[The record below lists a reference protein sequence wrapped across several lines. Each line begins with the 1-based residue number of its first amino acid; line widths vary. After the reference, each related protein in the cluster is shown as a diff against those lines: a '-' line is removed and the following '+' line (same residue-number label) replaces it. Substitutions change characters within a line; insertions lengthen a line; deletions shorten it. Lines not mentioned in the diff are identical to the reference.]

1 MDFDLSEE
9 QRLLKDSV
17 ERLVA
22 DHYDFEA
29 RKRHIAGPKGYSD
42 EIWSRFAELGIL
54 GLPFAE
60 EDGGFGGGGVDTMIV
75 MEALGRGLVVEPYL
89 ATVVMG
95 GGAVRRGGSPEQKQR
110 VVPSI
115 ADGSLKLAL
124 AHSEPQSRYNLAN
137 VAASA
142 RRDGDGWA
150 LDGEKVFVLH
160 GDSADLLVVSARVS
174 GGQTDETGVG
184 LFLVP
189 ADTAGVSR
197 QGYATQDSMRAA
209 TIRLENVR
217 VGADALLGGDAENG
231 LKVIRRV
238 YDDAVAATAAEAVG
252 GMQRALELTVEY
264 IKTRH
269 QFGQPIG
276 NFQALQH
283 QAVDMFTA
291 TEQAR
296 SMAMYATMMAQEDDD
311 LERARA
317 MAATRVQI
325 GRSGRLVGKTGVQL
339 HGGVGVT
346 IEFAIGHY
354 LKRFTMIDA
363 MFGDADHHL
372 GILSDLGG
380 LLPADAG

>member
-22 DHYDFEA
+22 DKYDFES
-29 RKRHIAGPKGYSD
+29 RKRYGAEPKGYSD
-42 EIWSRFAELGIL
+42 ALWTQYAELGIL

-60 EDGGFGGGGVDTMIV
+60 EDGGFGGGAVDTMIV
-75 MEALGRGLVVEPYL
+75 MEALGRALVLEPYL
-89 ATVVMG
+89 ATVVLG
-95 GGAVRRGGSPEQKQR
+95 GGALRRAGSAAQRQKIIPQ
-110 VVPSI
+110 I
-115 ADGSLKLAL
+115 AEGSLKLAL
-124 AHSEPQSRYNLAN
+124 AHAEPQARYNLAN
-137 VAASA
+137 VAATA
-142 RRDGDGWA
+142 KRDGDSWVLNGA
-150 LDGEKVFVLH
+150 KSGVLH

-174 GGQTDETGVG
+174 GDQTAENGVA

-189 ADTAGVSR
+189 ADAGGLTR
-197 QGYATQDSMRAA
+197 RGYATQDGLRAA
-209 TIRLENVR
+209 DIDMAGVR
-217 VGADALLGGDAENG
+217 VGADALIGGESDG
-231 LKVIRRV
+231 LAVIRRV
-238 YDDAVAATAAEAVG
+238 YDDAIAATSAEAVG
-252 GMQRALELTVEY
+252 AMQRALELTVEY
-264 IKTRH
+264 IKTRN

-291 TEQAR
+291 LEQAR
-296 SMAMYATMMAQEDDD
+296 SMAMYATMMTQEEDAD
-311 LERARA
+311 ERARA
-317 MAATRVQI
+317 MAATRVQV
-325 GRSGRLVGKTGVQL
+325 GRSGRVVGKNGVQL

-354 LKRFTMIDA
+354 FKRLTMIDA

-380 LLPADAG
+380 LLPAA